1 MDIPV
6 IGDLFETESHWSKDR
21 TSVKRMKYQYDS
33 KSKNFVNFIIS
44 INILYISQD
53 HLFVD

>member
-6 IGDLFETESHWSKDR
+6 IGDLFETESRWSKDR

-33 KSKNFVNFIIS
+33 KSKNFVKFIIS